1 MTVSGTHFNYFMVCQ
16 RKLWLLAHGIT
27 MEQESELV
35 HEGKLIHEN
44 SYPQRNPN
52 CDEIAVDGIKV
63 DYYNAAKHEI
73 HEIKKSDKLS
83 NAALW
88 QLKYYLYVFELHGV
102 ADIKGILEFPR
113 QRKTQTVT
121 LTGDDRTA
129 IKQMLGKI
137 EELCT
142 QEECPQPLY
151 KALCKKCSYYEFC
164 YTTETEA
171 S

>member
-1 MTVSGTHFNYFMVCQ
+1 MNVTGTHFNYFMVCR
-16 RKLWLLAHGIT
+16 RKLWLWAHGIT

-44 SYPQRNPN
+44 CYPQRSPN
-52 CDEIAVDGIKV
+52 CEEIALDGIKV
-63 DYYNAAKHEI
+63 DFYNAAKHEI
-73 HEIKKSDKLS
+73 HEIKKTDKLS
-83 NAALW
+83 HAALW
-88 QLKYYLYVFELHGV
+88 QLKYYLYVFETHGV
-102 ADIKGILEFPR
+102 DDIKGILEFPR

-121 LTGDDRTA
+121 LTSDDRVA
-129 IKQMLGKI
+129 IEQALDKI
-137 EELCT
+137 EELCK

>member
-35 HEGKLIHEN
+35 HE
-44 SYPQRNPN
+44 
-52 CDEIAVDGIKV
+52 EIAVDGIKV

-121 LTGDDRTA
+121 LTDDDRTA